1 MFSSRVKWHEEGEK
15 NNAYFLGLMNSKY
28 TRLNLHKV
36 TDEVSTATD
45 KETIME
51 KVKGFYQNLYKKRN
65 LCNNYAEF
73 LTNVTKISGAAK
85 AAMEA
90 DLTLEE
96 LGNTIKSKAMKD
108 TAPGLDGI
116 PPQCLIFFGYV
127 PLLESVY
134 KSIFSG

>member
-1 MFSSRVKWHEEGEK
+1 MTHDVTQRRRAFSSFLVKWHEEGEK

-28 TRLNLHKV
+28 TRLDLHKV
-36 TDEVSTATD
+36 TDEVGTATD

-65 LCNNYAEF
+65 LFNNCAEF
-73 LTNVTKISGAAK
+73 LTNVPKISGAAR

-96 LGNTIKSKAMKD
+96 L
-108 TAPGLDGI
+108 PH
-116 PPQCLIFFGYV
+116 
-127 PLLESVY
+127 SVY
-134 KSIFSG
+134 FLGICTTSRKCVQIYFFRLVQGYKQF

>member
-1 MFSSRVKWHEEGEK
+1 MLRSRVKWHEVGEK

-65 LCNNYAEF
+65 LWHFENSYLIIIVQMF
-73 LTNVTKISGAAK
+73 RILF
-85 AAMEA
+85 
-90 DLTLEE
+90 DLRDLQFVIRIYCCT
-96 LGNTIKSKAMKD
+96 
-108 TAPGLDGI
+108 
-116 PPQCLIFFGYV
+116 
-127 PLLESVY
+127 
-134 KSIFSG
+134 